1 MKESTR
7 LLAALLLLLVFAGLG
22 FLFGRKTA
30 TIEAETKIIR
40 DTVTCTK
47 IDTFHVPTPV
57 YRYSYI
63 HDTVRTY
70 FTTIEHDTVQ
80 VDVPIETKVYA
91 EDSLY
96 RAVVSGWRPSL
107 DSLTIY
113 PTETT
118 ITITN
123 TVKEA
128 APRWGFGVA
137 AGPSILATPGG
148 AVHGGLGI
156 TAGVYYR
163 FGK

>member
-1 MKESTR
+1 M
-7 LLAALLLLLVFAGLG
+7 LALLILFAGFG
-22 FLFGRKTA
+22 FLFGRKSVRNEPES
-30 TIEAETKIIR
+30 TIVR

-47 IDTFHVPTPV
+47 IDTFVVERPV
-57 YRYSYI
+57 FRYSYI
-63 HDTVRTY
+63 YDTVRTY

-80 VDVPIETKVYA
+80 VDVPIERKVYA

-123 TVKEA
+123 TIRTP
-128 APRWGFGVA
+128 APRWSLGVA
-137 AGPSILATPGG
+137 AGPSVLATPSGSIH
-148 AVHGGLGI
+148 AGLGATI
-156 TAGVYYR
+156 GLTYR
-163 FGK
+163 F

>member
-1 MKESTR
+1 MLV
-7 LLAALLLLLVFAGLG
+7 LLILFAGLG

-40 DTVTCTK
+40 DTITCTK

-63 HDTVRTY
+63 HDTVQAY

-80 VDVPIETKVYA
+80 VDVPIERKIYA

-96 RAVVSGWRPSL
+96 RAVVSGWHPSL

-113 PTETT
+113 PKETIIIINNT
-118 ITITN
+118 IKTP
-123 TVKEA
+123 
-128 APRWGFGVA
+128 APRWGFGA
-137 AGPSILATPGG
+137 TIGPSVLATPSG
-148 AVHGGLGI
+148 AVHAGLGV
-156 TAGVYYR
+156 TAGITYR
-163 FGK
+163 F